1 MTLTVDTSQMKAQ
14 LSEFIGRVAFGHE
27 RLLVLRRGKPV
38 AALVPVEDLRQLEV
52 ADAAAR
58 ESQTTSLMHPIMRAY
73 GGDPTN
79 GAIATLGPGAT
90 GGIWQP
96 RRGGQRPERSAD
108 LWHRRLRRAS
118 LWPCPVWAGAG

>member
-38 AALVPVEDLRQLEV
+38 AALVTVEDLRRLEV

-73 GGDPTN
+73 GGWAESDD
-79 GAIATLGPGAT
+79 LGDEFVAE
-90 GGIWQP
+90 IY
-96 RRGGQRPERSAD
+96 AD
-108 LWHRRLRRAS
+108 RLKAVGREID
-118 LWPCPVWAGAG
+118 L